1 MIPGW
6 GVRPGRNHRASK
18 TVDKQ
23 SMESSFDML
32 KKMIRDMDLAHK
44 KLGVEL
50 AYLNVPYF
58 RQLQETF
65 PKPNLWIYRPC
76 LYWPEAWKAE
86 DEIQMFRTLCRIA
99 DEGFTR

>member
-1 MIPGW
+1 
-6 GVRPGRNHRASK
+6 
-18 TVDKQ
+18 
-23 SMESSFDML
+23 MESSFDML

-65 PKPNLWIYRPC
+65 PEAEFVDISSMFVLARSVRMRYRCSAPC
-76 LYWPEAWKAE
+76 AGLRMKA
-86 DEIQMFRTLCRIA
+86 
-99 DEGFTR
+99 FTR